1 MWGDHDMRMY
11 DIIDKKKYGQKL
23 SKEEIRYVVD
33 AYTKGDIADYQM
45 SAFLMAV
52 WCRNMDAEET
62 LELTMA
68 MAESG
73 DMLDLSMIAGTKL
86 DKHSTGGVGDKT
98 TLSVG
103 PIIASLGIPMAKMSG
118 RGLGHTGGTID
129 KLESI
134 PGFSSDLSDERFIE
148 IVKTVGFSDA
158 AQTKNL
164 APADKKIYALRDV
177 TATVDNYAL
186 IASSIMSKKIASGA
200 DAILLDV
207 KCGSGAFMQ
216 DKESARKLA
225 ECMIEIGKL
234 ANRKV
239 RAIISDMNEP
249 LGNTVGN
256 AIEVKEAIDL
266 LKYGFDYPDPTV
278 VDKRYSRLV
287 LIICREMVLMSDI
300 FNDEA
305 SVYKNLAEEEKI
317 KEAER
322 MVREAVDSKK
332 AYKKLKEFI
341 ISQGGND
348 AVCED
353 YSLLPKAKFSKEVK
367 LPYEGILV
375 SCDTKEVGM
384 ASLILGAGRL
394 KIEDDINY
402 AAGIKLFYH
411 LGDKVKREDTFAI
424 IYTDDKDSLE
434 AAEERLINAYKLMD
448 EAEYKVEKNADN
460 MTGNMAFDENANK
473 DKTSADVVLEI
484 VSS

>member
-1 MWGDHDMRMY
+1 MWGDNDMRMY

-45 SAFLMAV
+45 AAFLMAV
-52 WCRNMDAEET
+52 WCKDMDAEET

-73 DMLDLSMIAGTKL
+73 DMLDLSMIPGTKL

-256 AIEVKEAIDL
+256 ALEVKEAIDL
-266 LKYGFDYPDPTV
+266 LKYGFDYPDPDI

-287 LIICREMVLMSDI
+287 LIVCREMVLMSDI

-305 SVYKNLAEEEKI
+305 SVYKNLPEEEKI

-332 AYKKLKEFI
+332 AYEKLKEFI

-367 LPYEGILV
+367 LPYEGVLV

-394 KIEDDINY
+394 KKEDDINY

-448 EAEYKVEKNADN
+448 EAEKKAGNSVLDEDEDKDRAD
-460 MTGNMAFDENANK
+460 
-473 DKTSADVVLEI
+473 SDVVLEI